1 MSEKILQFGRPAN
14 QPARR
19 LIPQRLV
26 SARKAVP
33 LTQTELAAKVG
44 LTRQAISAYEQ
55 GAKHPDGS
63 AMLALAEA
71 VEQPVSYFFSDMPEP
86 FGPFSA
92 RTFRAFGAA
101 TRRRNDQCEVLSE
114 WLTLMASFYSQKV
127 NFPPPTVP
135 HASAPANGG
144 AYEEEEIEAAATAVR
159 RGWGLGDGPIGNLV
173 KLIESR
179 GIFVG
184 HLPLPDETVNA
195 FSFWS
200 GAVPFI

>member
-63 AMLALAEA
+63 TMFAIAEA

-92 RTFRAFGAA
+92 RTFLVFWDVS
-101 TRRRNDQCEVLSE
+101 RRRSKQSNGSLCELSILE
-114 WLTLMASFYSQKV
+114 
-127 NFPPPTVP
+127 
-135 HASAPANGG
+135 
-144 AYEEEEIEAAATAVR
+144 
-159 RGWGLGDGPIGNLV
+159 
-173 KLIESR
+173 
-179 GIFVG
+179 
-184 HLPLPDETVNA
+184 
-195 FSFWS
+195 
-200 GAVPFI
+200 